1 MKPCKKEDKTIIL
14 HRYYNSLAI
23 PLTTY
28 HHHMLGMV
36 MQIGLEN
43 HIMTYHY

>member
-14 HRYYNSLAI
+14 HRYYNPLAI
-23 PLTTY
+23 PLTTDSTY

-36 MQIGLEN
+36 KSVWKI
-43 HIMTYHY
+43 TS